1 MSVTVAGSGTICPFQ
16 AGGDPVLAF
25 QFKMVVLMVFEYLQF
40 EYLRDDHL
48 DKKAKK
54 GSHV

>member
-25 QFKMVVLMVFEYLQF
+25 QFKMVVLKVFEYLQF